1 MNNYFRVFKFSYF
14 KCNFLDYTCPI
25 RLVWALFFIWSLLC
39 AFSGFLGVLVAFLFF
54 LFSVFLFLL
63 LFCLVFFL
71 FCCVFVHFVF
81 LFIFC
86 CCVFVGHCTV
96 LLWDIV
102 LFCYIYFFCNGY
114 RYEVG
119 ICIFI
124 FIVVVWLWFLSVV
137 YGEHKKHKKHNFFLC
152 SLCFLCFFL
161 YLNSYFYICVFVF
174 VELISE
180 KGFSGL

>member
-39 AFSGFLGVLVAFLFF
+39 AFFGFLGFLVAFWFF

-81 LFIFC
+81 LFIFIV
-86 CCVFVGHCTV
+86 VFCGTFYCFVVGHCTV
-96 LLWDIV
+96 LLY
-102 LFCYIYFFCNGY
+102 LFFFVKGINVKLVYI
-114 RYEVG
+114 
-119 ICIFI
+119 
-124 FIVVVWLWFLSVV
+124 
-137 YGEHKKHKKHNFFLC
+137 
-152 SLCFLCFFL
+152 FL
-161 YLNSYFYICVFVF
+161 YL
-174 VELISE
+174 L
-180 KGFSGL
+180 

>member
-39 AFSGFLGVLVAFLFF
+39 AFLAFWGFLVAFWFF

-86 CCVFVGHCTV
+86 CFFLWDIVLFCCGTLYCFVVGHCTV
-96 LLWDIV
+96 LLY
-102 LFCYIYFFCNGY
+102 LFFFVKGIY
-114 RYEVG
+114 
-119 ICIFI
+119 IFI
-124 FIVVVWLWFLSVV
+124 FIVVVWSQF
-137 YGEHKKHKKHNFFLC
+137 
-152 SLCFLCFFL
+152 
-161 YLNSYFYICVFVF
+161 
-174 VELISE
+174 
-180 KGFSGL
+180 